1 MGTPEFSVPIL
12 KELIDKY
19 NVVLVV
25 TMPDALVGRK
35 KILTECP
42 VKKLAKNNNIPVFSP
57 DKIKN
62 DFFAV
67 IDYKPDIIIT
77 CAYGQLIPDS
87 LLNYPKYGCINIH
100 ASLLPKYRGGAP
112 IQYSIMNGD
121 NKTGITI
128 MYMENKMDA
137 GNIIYQEE
145 INLDIKD
152 NLDTLSEKLS
162 KLGSEMIIKYLPSI
176 IKREN
181 PSIKQDENNLSYAKI
196 ISREDEK
203 LDFFNSAINIYNK
216 VRALNSHPYAYVNIL
231 NAEYKIIECEIVEG
245 VGQPGIISEVD
256 KDYFIIDAIDKKIK
270 VTKIKVTGKKV
281 MNVKDYFNGFDKTKL
296 LGERVNEK

>member
-181 PSIKQDENNLSYAKI
+181 PSIKQDENKVSYAKI

-270 VTKIKVTGKKV
+270 VTKIKVTGKNI
-281 MNVKDYFNGFDKTKL
+281 MSVKDYFNGFDKTKL